1 MSPTLL
7 SQPQSRLA
15 LMIEKLKLKNRI
27 RRARSRMDDPRFFEK
42 ELFLL
47 EFLIK
52 GGTAIDVGANKGLY
66 AYGLAKVADRVLC
79 FEANPS
85 LAQKLTQA
93 VPVNCEVI
101 SKAVSATSGQCVLN
115 IPATDKGAPSFNT
128 ATLEAVVGNIAN
140 TVEVAMVSL
149 DDVYS
154 EYGLSDVN
162 FIKVDVEGH
171 EEGVINGA
179 KALIEKERPTVMLE
193 FNNPAD
199 EPSQRLFT
207 YFADQD
213 YIAMQL
219 AGRALK
225 ALPSH
230 PLTLSGRNVLFF
242 PLEK

>member
-1 MSPTLL
+1 MI
-7 SQPQSRLA
+7 
-15 LMIEKLKLKNRI
+15 IEKLKLKNRI

-47 EFLIK
+47 EFLVN

-66 AYGLAKVADRVLC
+66 AYGLSQVADRVLC
-79 FEANPS
+79 FEANPA
-85 LAQKLTQA
+85 LAKLLIKS
-93 VPVNCEVI
+93 VPHNCEVI
-101 SKAVSATSGQCVLN
+101 SKAVSTQNGTCVLN
-115 IPATDKGAPSFNT
+115 IPATDKGTPSVNT
-128 ATLEAVVGNIAN
+128 ATLEAVPGNLAT
-140 TVEVAMVSL
+140 TVEVEMVSL
-149 DDVYS
+149 DDVYADYNLTNVS
-154 EYGLSDVN
+154 

-199 EPSQRLFT
+199 APSQRLFT
-207 YFADQD
+207 YFADQN

-219 AGRALK
+219 AGRTLK

-230 PLTLSGRNVLFF
+230 PLTLNGRNVLFF

>member
-1 MSPTLL
+1 M
-7 SQPQSRLA
+7 
-15 LMIEKLKLKNRI
+15 
-27 RRARSRMDDPRFFEK
+27 RRARSRMDDPRFHEK

-79 FEANPS
+79 FEANPA
-85 LAQKLTQA
+85 LAKTLKHA
-93 VPVNCEVI
+93 VPANCEII
-101 SKAVSATSGQCVLN
+101 SKAVSAKSGQCVLN
-115 IPATDKGAPSFNT
+115 IPVTEKGTPSVNT
-128 ATLEAVVGNIAN
+128 ATLEAVDGGIAK

-149 DDVYS
+149 DDVYAD
-154 EYGLSDVN
+154 YGLSDVG

-179 KALIEKERPTVMLE
+179 KTLIEKERPTVMLE
-193 FNNPAD
+193 FNNPED

-207 YFADQD
+207 YFADQN

-219 AGRALK
+219 AGRTLK
-225 ALPSH
+225 TLPSH
-230 PLTLSGRNVLFF
+230 PLKLNGRNVLFF